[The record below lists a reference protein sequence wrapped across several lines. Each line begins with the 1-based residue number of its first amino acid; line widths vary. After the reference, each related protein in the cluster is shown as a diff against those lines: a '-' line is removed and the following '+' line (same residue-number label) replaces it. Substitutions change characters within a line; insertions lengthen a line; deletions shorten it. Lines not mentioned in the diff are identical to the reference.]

1 MRFAILS
8 QWYDP
13 EPGSAAVSGVLARGL
28 RERGH
33 SVQVVTGFP
42 NYPDGRL
49 APGYRLQPRLDEKT
63 AEGIRIRR
71 VPLYPS
77 HDRSPWRRVAN
88 YSSFALSAAASAV
101 PTLRRS
107 DAIWV
112 YNSPATVGLPSCLA
126 SAAGGPPHLMHVV
139 DLWPDSVSYSGMA
152 SAGYDRVE
160 PLVERWCRFTYRR
173 AAGVAA
179 ISQGLCAEL
188 VARGVPPAKV
198 RYIPVWIDEE
208 RHRPRPRD
216 PALAAE
222 LDVADDF
229 VLLYAGNLGEA
240 QGLDQLLE
248 ICARLRDL
256 PRFRCLIAGTGI
268 AEKRLRERAASL
280 RLDNVT
286 FLGRWPATDIGRL
299 MSIGDVH
306 LVSLADHPLSSLT
319 FPSKLTA
326 TLASGRAVVV
336 VASGEAARV
345 VVEAQAGW
353 AVAPGDAIGLE
364 SALRTSHSLGRQGN
378 GRIGINARRYYDRE
392 LSTSRS
398 IDAVEASLIE
408 LVEQR
413 STWAA
418 AA

>member
-49 APGYRLQPRLDEKT
+49 APGYRLQPRLDEQT
-63 AEGIRIRR
+63 PEGIRIRR

-77 HDRSPWRRVAN
+77 HDRSSWRRVAN
-88 YSSFALSAAASAV
+88 YGSFALSAAASGV
-101 PTLRRS
+101 PTLRRA

-112 YNSPATVGLPSCLA
+112 YNSPATVGLPSWLA

-152 SAGYDRVE
+152 GARYERVE

-173 AAGVAA
+173 AAAVAA
-179 ISQGLCAEL
+179 ISHGLCAEL
-188 VARGVPPAKV
+188 IARGVPASKV
-198 RYIPVWIDEE
+198 RYIPVWIDEQ
-208 RHRPRPRD
+208 RHQPRPRNA
-216 PALAAE
+216 ALARE
-222 LDVADDF
+222 LDVGDDF
-229 VLLYAGNLGEA
+229 IALYAGNLGDA
-240 QGLDQLLE
+240 QGLDQLLDV
-248 ICARLRDL
+248 CARLRDL
-256 PRFRCLIAGTGI
+256 PWFRCIVAGTGI
-268 AEKRLRERAASL
+268 AEKRLRERAAGL
-280 RLDNVT
+280 RLANVT
-286 FLGRWPATDIGRL
+286 FLGRWPAADIGRL

-326 TLASGRAVVV
+326 TLASGRPVVV

-345 VVEAQAGW
+345 VVDAQAGW
-353 AVAPGDAIGLE
+353 AVSPGDADALE
-364 SALRTSHSLGRQGN
+364 EALRQSYALGRDGN
-378 GRIGINARRYYDRE
+378 RRLGVNARRYYDRE

-398 IDAVEASLIE
+398 IDAVEASLVD
-408 LVEQR
+408 LVERR

-418 AA
+418 A